1 MPATISVLVVSD
13 HELVKRGICSILPSD
28 PTSVVISQTSDGEKA
43 VKKVEEIQ
51 PEIVLLDINL
61 PGISGIETALRIKV
75 SPISRVIFVSQ
86 HDTLQMAKEAF
97 STGTHR
103 FVAKLVAALD
113 VQNAIRTVREGN
125 GSKVSGY
132 CPWVGNPRR
141 KTCSRNRSGP

>member
-28 PTSVVISQTSDGEKA
+28 PTSAVISQTSDGESDGEKV

-61 PGISGIETALRIKV
+61 PSISGIETALRIRKV

-86 HDTLQMAKEAF
+86 HDTLQMAKEGF

-113 VQNAIRTVREGN
+113 FQNAIRTVREGKRFESQRLLSL
-125 GSKVSGY
+125 GWQPGA
-132 CPWVGNPRR
+132 
-141 KTCSRNRSGP
+141 